1 MRNQN
6 SKSAL
11 FLMELII
18 AILFFAISSAVCV
31 QLFVKAHLM
40 SRDTTDLNH
49 AVACAESASACLR
62 AKNGALDAVA
72 PLLPGAESDGG
83 ALIVWYDADWQPTS
97 DDAAVY
103 EMRLETGA
111 DETVQVTVSRA
122 GGGSA
127 LYALPVTCHQPLRAG

>member
-62 AKNGALDAVA
+62 A
-72 PLLPGAESDGG
+72 
-83 ALIVWYDADWQPTS
+83 
-97 DDAAVY
+97 
-103 EMRLETGA
+103 M
-111 DETVQVTVSRA
+111 SRKISFVFPA
-122 GGGSA
+122 SI
-127 LYALPVTCHQPLRAG
+127 PLR